1 MKKRSK
7 KNIIISCSLIVL
19 GCIMMAVQVAD
30 PVTVAGFILVFTGS
44 LLFVNL
50 KSE

>member
-7 KNIIISCSLIVL
+7 KNIISCSLIVL